1 MRNLIVFI
9 WKNYFFFLFLVLE
22 TIAFYL
28 IIRNNRFQNTS
39 VFNSSNTISG
49 NIYQSYSNITDY
61 LYLKKDNELLAAQN
75 AKLQTFS
82 VNSFITFKNDEYS
95 VNDPVY
101 KQKYIYTQAKVI
113 NNSINKR
120 NNYLTLNAGRL
131 QHIEPEMAVIA
142 ADGVVGIVKDVSDNF
157 SSVMSLLNKNTM
169 ISCKLKKGGYFGSLI
184 WEGGNPAIAIL
195 NDIPKHARISV
206 GDTIITSGASPIFPE
221 GIMAGTINRFELEE
235 GNNFYSVEVKLSTDF
250 GRLSYV
256 YVIKNL
262 MKQEQIDLEK
272 ATQND
277 N

>member
-1 MRNLIVFI
+1 MEV
-9 WKNYFFFLFLVLE
+9 
-22 TIAFYL
+22 IAFYL
-28 IIRNNRFQNTS
+28 IIRNNRFQNS
-39 VFNSSNTISG
+39 SFFNSSNAVAG

-82 VNSFITFKNDEYS
+82 TKSLLTFENNEYAI
-95 VNDPVY
+95 NDPVH
-101 KQKYIYTQAKVI
+101 KQKYVYTHAKVI
-113 NNSINKR
+113 NSTINKR

-157 SSVMSLLNKNTM
+157 STVMSLLNKNTM
-169 ISCKLKKGGYFGSLI
+169 ISCKLKKSGYFGSLV
-184 WEGGNPAIAIL
+184 WEGGDPANAKL

-206 GDTIITSGASPIFPE
+206 GDTVITSGASPIFPE
-221 GIMAGTINRFELEE
+221 GVMAGVIKSFELQE
-235 GNNFYSVEVKLSTDF
+235 GDNFYSVEITLSTDF
-250 GRLSYV
+250 GSLSYV

-262 MKQEQIDLEK
+262 MKEEQRNLEK